1 MTVHLAL
8 PSKLEAG
15 TYTQSINGSHA
26 GVDKD
31 NYTITLGTANNYV
44 VGKQAITYDIAAG
57 NITYGAADS
66 AGSISYSAL
75 ETGDVVSASAQIDD
89 RALSTAEKL
98 EAGTYT
104 QSINGSH
111 AGVDKDN
118 YTITLG
124 TANNYVVEKQAIT
137 VTNISASDKEYNGNT
152 AATIDVSL
160 ASFTDLVDG
169 DTVTVSATGT
179 FSDKNVD
186 TGKTVTLSET
196 YAGTDRNNYTIT
208 SQGSTTANISQ
219 LASVTWT
226 GNASDGLWSTAANW
240 TGSAIPDQNNVA
252 QVVIPEASTISF
264 DTDSVAVNTD
274 GSIGSSIVNAGSLT
288 FNGANDYTFAQVISG
303 AGDLIKSGNNTLTLS
318 ATSTYTGDTTIS
330 TGTLKL
336 TGNLNSATD
345 LVIAPS
351 ATLDLQAALTAATLD
366 LDGTISNTAGTSS
379 LIISGTAN
387 LGGSITTTGN
397 KPIAERSL

>member
-1 MTVHLAL
+1 MTVSATGTFSDKNVDTGKAVTL
-8 PSKLEAG
+8 SETYAG
-15 TYTQSINGSHA
+15 T
-26 GVDKD
+26 DRD
-31 NYTITLGTANNYV
+31 NYTITGQGSTTADITVKTITTSGLSASNKVYNGNTAASLTGTAVLTNGAAADNDNQYYTADTVSLTGTASGAFADKNVGTGKAVTISGLSLTGTDAANYSLSISSSSADITV
-44 VGKQAITYDIAAG
+44 KTITYDIAAG

-75 ETGDVVSASAQIDD
+75 ETGDVVSAIAQIDD
-89 RALSTAEKL
+89 RALSTAGKL

-124 TANNYVVEKQAIT
+124 TANSYVVGKQAIT
-137 VTNISASDKEYNGNT
+137 VTNISASNKEYNGNT
-152 AATIDVSL
+152 EATIDVSL

-208 SQGSTTANISQ
+208 SQVSTTANITQ

-226 GNASDGLWSTAANW
+226 GSAGTGLWSSATNW
-240 TGSAIPDQNNVA
+240 AGSAIPDLDNVA
-252 QVVIPEASTISF
+252 QAMVIPEG
-264 DTDSVAVNTD
+264 V
-274 GSIGSSIVNAGSLT
+274 
-288 FNGANDYTFAQVISG
+288 
-303 AGDLIKSGNNTLTLS
+303 
-318 ATSTYTGDTTIS
+318 STY
-330 TGTLKL
+330 L
-336 TGNLNSATD
+336 
-345 LVIAPS
+345 
-351 ATLDLQAALTAATLD
+351 
-366 LDGTISNTAGTSS
+366 
-379 LIISGTAN
+379 
-387 LGGSITTTGN
+387 
-397 KPIAERSL
+397 